1 MNKPTIKLFL
11 SYAHDDEGDTKDVTE
26 FLKDLNKCFKASKH
40 FHYELWAD
48 RDLLVGEA
56 WHGKI
61 TGSLEQCDY
70 GLMLVSLSF
79 ITSDYIGKYE
89 LPELLNSGRAL
100 PIGFQKI
107 DLNWFDSQGI
117 SAQQVFYH
125 KDKFYGELGSKTQD
139 RSEFTQ
145 ALVREIETKFLAKNR
160 LNQDAEKYPVE
171 QQKADTRTI
180 STTQPAVSNSVD
192 EGATPANNT
201 GIFNT
206 NNLFLVGGLLLLM
219 GGLIYSVL
227 SLFGPLPT
235 DEPVILENNI
245 GLQPVLAGQ
254 FEMGGQSSHTN
265 ERPVHTVDI
274 KKPFWISATE
284 ITFAQ
289 YSAYTQAQRLA
300 IPTDDGW
307 GRDQRPVINISWH
320 EAKAYAAWLGETN
333 GKGLDCRL
341 PSEAEWEYAARGGSR
356 MTYAWGEKPGKNNA
370 HCTGCGS
377 PWEGKRQSVPVAS
390 FPANDF
396 GLYDMHGNVAE
407 WVEDS
412 WHADYRGAPID
423 GSVWQ
428 SGANEERRVIRG
440 GSWGDKPDAIHSAHR
455 ARTEPG
461 SKNNYVGFRVV
472 CEFPDD

>member
-1 MNKPTIKLFL
+1 MSHPTLPTIKLFL

-26 FLKDLNKCFKASKH
+26 FLQALNKCFKASKH
-40 FHYELWAD
+40 FRYELWAD
-48 RDLLVGEA
+48 RDLLIGDE
-56 WHGKI
+56 WHEKI
-61 TGSLEQCDY
+61 TGSLEVCDY

-79 ITSDYIGKYE
+79 ITSDYIRKYE
-89 LPELLNSGRAL
+89 LPELLSSGRAL
-100 PIGFQKI
+100 PIGFKKI

-117 SAQQVFYH
+117 SNNQVFYH
-125 KDKFYGELGSKTQD
+125 NNQFYGDFGAKTQG
-139 RSEFTQ
+139 RSDFIQ
-145 ALVREIETKFLAKNR
+145 ALVREIETKFLTR
-160 LNQDAEKYPVE
+160 NQLKQTATKPPTDKQDDYTAEATNTLKPPE
-171 QQKADTRTI
+171 T
-180 STTQPAVSNSVD
+180 SSVA
-192 EGATPANNT
+192 ESGRK
-201 GIFNT
+201 IFSS
-206 NNLFLVGGLLLLM
+206 NNLFLAGGLLLLI
-219 GGLIYSVL
+219 GGLFYPVY
-227 SLFGPLPT
+227 SLFNPLKS
-235 DEPVILENNI
+235 DEPVMLANDLR
-245 GLQPVLAGQ
+245 LQPIPAGS
-254 FEMGGQSSHTN
+254 FEMGGQSGQAN
-265 ERPVHTVDI
+265 EKPAHTVTI
-274 KKPFWISATE
+274 KKPFWISDTE

-289 YSAYTQAQRLA
+289 YSAYAQAQQIE
-300 IPTDDGW
+300 IPADDNW

-333 GKGLDCRL
+333 SKGLDCRL

-407 WVEDS
+407 WVRDS

-423 GSVWQ
+423 GTVWQ

-440 GSWGDKPDAIHSAHR
+440 GSWGDEPDAIRSAHR